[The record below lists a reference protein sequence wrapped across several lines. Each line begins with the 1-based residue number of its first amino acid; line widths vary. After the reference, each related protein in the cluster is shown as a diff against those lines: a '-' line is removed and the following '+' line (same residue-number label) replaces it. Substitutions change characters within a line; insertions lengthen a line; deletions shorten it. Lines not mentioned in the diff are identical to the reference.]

1 MDATGKNSD
10 MLIKNLRFSQDLN
23 GESCIA
29 PMLLLREYRRFN
41 LNESQLPVLL
51 RLLYLRQKKGA
62 LYPEDIA
69 QEFACSPE
77 VAADLLAP
85 YLDAGLINDYDQG
98 RFYQF
103 DGLYRLLYEQWVI
116 CQRRQGKAGSADN
129 LSFKRKKNSSGGIY
143 YAFEQEMGRSL
154 SFKENQ
160 QIREWLNTEHIPEE
174 LLDEALRRAVLQGVM
189 HGNAPLAYID
199 KILLSWKKRNL
210 TTLEAVLAL
219 DKEGRK
225 AAAGRDSHNSRS
237 QDKKT
242 PHSGDDYSEVY
253 K

>member
-1 MDATGKNSD
+1 MNASVKNAD
-10 MLIKNLRFSQDLN
+10 MLIKNLRFSQDLS
-23 GESCIA
+23 GESCLA

-41 LNESQLPVLL
+41 LNESQLPILL
-51 RLLYLRQKKGA
+51 RLLYLRQKRGA

-69 QEFACSPE
+69 REFACSPE
-77 VAADLLAP
+77 AAADLLSP
-85 YLDAGLINDYDQG
+85 FVDAGLINDYDGG

-116 CQRRQGKAGSADN
+116 CQRRQGKAGSAEN
-129 LSFKRKKNSSGGIY
+129 LSPKSKKKPAGGIY

-160 QIREWLNTEHIPEE
+160 QIRAWLNDDHIPEE

-189 HGNAPLAYID
+189 QGNAPLAYID
-199 KILLSWKKRNL
+199 KILLSWQKRNL
-210 TTLEAVLAL
+210 TSLEAVLAL
-219 DKEGRK
+219 DQDGRK
-225 AAAGRDSHNSRS
+225 PAAGRGGRS
-237 QDKKT
+237 EGKKA
-242 PHSGDDYSEVY
+242 PKGGDDYSEVY